1 MSKKYALLVSS
12 AMVTALIASPAV
24 AQDAIED
31 EVITTA
37 TKRQQTLQETPVAV
51 SVTSAEVIENAKI
64 LDISDLQS
72 VVPSLRVTQLQTSAN
87 TNFIIRGFGNG
98 ANNAGIEPSVGVF
111 IDGVYRSRSAAAI
124 GDLPKLQRV
133 EVLNGPQNTLFGK
146 NASAGVV
153 SVVTAAPSFEQQGYV
168 EGGLTNYNGYLLK
181 GYYTNAISDNAAF
194 SVGGGFTKRD
204 GNVEAQVDGA
214 DDSNNRNRFNVRG
227 QFLIEPSDRTTIR
240 LIGDYSN
247 IDEVC
252 CAVTAV
258 QINGALPSEQAG
270 NAVLAL
276 GGELPDPNDPFAYRH
291 FVNNPGQ
298 NEVNDYGVSAHVDMD
313 FDAFTLTSI
322 SSFRH
327 NDYLA
332 NYDAD
337 YNSLRLLDVNI
348 DQEVDTFTQE
358 LRLTSAG
365 GEMIDWMVGGFYFKE
380 DVQGNGGLK
389 YGDQLRSYIDLLAGG
404 PATLGAIE
412 AVNGEDPGTY
422 FGPQVRTTELFD
434 QDNTTYSIFGNVDF
448 NINDRLTATIGANY
462 TNDEKEV
469 SGRTINNDVFSNLDL
484 ATNPGTLVLAQGA
497 IVQAYDDPT
506 NAIYQG
512 FLAATGAPLSAATV
526 AAFGGLNGPALA
538 GFVGNVRGSVVTG
551 LQPLQFQPQFL
562 AFPNAIEDG
571 RTNDDNVSYTLRLA
585 YEVNDNINVYGSY
598 ATGFKS
604 SSWNL
609 SRDSR
614 PFPTNQTALETANLA
629 QNNQG
634 YTTRFAGPEEA
645 KVFEIGM
652 KTKFDAGSFN
662 ITAFTQSIEGFQ
674 SNTFLGT
681 GFALANAGEQKT
693 TGVEFDTLLR
703 PSDNVTFTFAGT
715 LLDPVYES
723 FVGAP
728 AGDLSG
734 QQVAG
739 VPEVSLATSITFN
752 NEFANGVGWFLRGD
766 HQYESEVQVVENIA
780 AAIDQPMR
788 TINQFNFAGG
798 LEFNNGLE
806 LQGFVRNAFNDEY
819 LQSAFPGVAQA
830 GVINGYPNAPR
841 TYGVTLRKNF

>member
-12 AMVTALIASPAV
+12 AMITALIASPAT
-24 AQDAIED
+24 AQDIED

-153 SVVTAAPSFEQQGYV
+153 SVVTAAPSFEQEGYV

-181 GYYTNAISDNAAF
+181 GYYTNAVSENAAF
-194 SVGGGFTKRD
+194 SIGGGFNKRD
-204 GNVEAQVDGA
+204 GYVEAALDGVE
-214 DDSNNRNRFNVRG
+214 DSNDRNRFNVRG

-270 NAVLAL
+270 SAIQAL
-276 GGELPDPNDPFAYRH
+276 GGQLPDPNNPFAYRH
-291 FVNNPGQ
+291 FVNDPGQ
-298 NEVNDYGVSAHVDMD
+298 NEVNDYGVSAHLDMD

-322 SSFRH
+322 TSFRH

-337 YNSLRLLDVNI
+337 YNSLRFLDVNI

-358 LRLTSAG
+358 VRLTSPG
-365 GEMIDWMVGGFYFKE
+365 GEQIDWMVGGYYFKE
-380 DVQGNGGLK
+380 DVVGNGGLK
-389 YGDQLRSYIDLLAGG
+389 YGEDLRPYIDLLAGG
-404 PATLGAIE
+404 AATLGGIE
-412 AVNGEDPGTY
+412 QLYGQAPGT
-422 FGPQVRTTELFD
+422 FFSENVRTTELFE

-448 NINDRLTATIGANY
+448 NINERLTATVGLNY
-462 TNDEKEV
+462 TNDEKDV
-469 SGRTINNDVFSNLDL
+469 TGRTLNNDVFSSIDFDTTPTVFGISFVDFNIANAVGIAPTQASIDGFR
-484 ATNPGTLVLAQGA
+484 AAAPGTYAA
-497 IVQAYDDPT
+497 VQAGVLD
-506 NAIYQG
+506 AI
-512 FLAATGAPLSAATV
+512 S
-526 AAFGGLNGPALA
+526 GL
-538 GFVGNVRGSVVTG
+538 R
-551 LQPLQFQPQFL
+551 PLQFQPPFL
-562 AFPNAIEDG
+562 DFPNAIEDG
-571 RTNDDNVSYTLRLA
+571 TSSDDNVSYTARLA
-585 YEVNDNINVYGSY
+585 YEVNDDINVYASY

-604 SSWNL
+604 TSWNL

-614 PFPTNQTALETANLA
+614 PFPSDQAAIEASPLEQPNQN
-629 QNNQG
+629 

-662 ITAFTQSIEGFQ
+662 ITAFSQTIEGFQ

-693 TGVEFDTLLR
+693 VGVEFDTLLR
-703 PSDNVTFTFAGT
+703 PYDYLTFTFAGT

-723 FVGAP
+723 FVNAP

-798 LEFNNGLE
+798 LEFDNGLE

-819 LQSAFPGVAQA
+819 LLSAFPGVAQS
-830 GVINGYPNAPR
+830 GVINGYATAPR

>member
-12 AMVTALIASPAV
+12 AMITALIASPAT
-24 AQDAIED
+24 AQDIED

-153 SVVTAAPSFEQQGYV
+153 SVVTAAPSFEQEGYV
-168 EGGLTNYNGYLLK
+168 EGGITNYNGYLLK
-181 GYYTNAISDNAAF
+181 GYYTNAVSENAAF
-194 SVGGGFTKRD
+194 SIGGGFNKRD
-204 GNVEAQVDGA
+204 GYVEAALDGVE
-214 DDSNNRNRFNVRG
+214 DSNDRNRFNVRG

-252 CAVTAV
+252 CAVTNFQNA
-258 QINGALPSEQAG
+258 GAAAAIS
-270 NAVLAL
+270 AL
-276 GGELPDPNDPFAYRH
+276 GGTFADANDPFAYEH
-291 FVNNPGQ
+291 HVNDPGQ
-298 NEVNDYGVSAHVDMD
+298 NEVNDYGVSAHVDID
-313 FDAFTLTSI
+313 FDRFTLTSI
-322 SSFRH
+322 TSARH

-337 YNSLRLLDVNI
+337 YNSLLLLENVNI

-358 LRLTSAG
+358 VRLTSPG
-365 GEMIDWMVGGFYFKE
+365 GETIDWMVGGFYFVE
-380 DVQGNGGLK
+380 DVVGNGGLK
-389 YGDQLRSYIDLLAGG
+389 YGNQLRPYIDTLIDGSPAGG
-404 PATLGAIE
+404 TLSGLEGLYGQA
-412 AVNGEDPGTY
+412 PGT
-422 FGPQVRTTELFD
+422 FFSGNTRTTELFE

-448 NINDRLTATIGANY
+448 NINERLTATVGLNY
-462 TNDEKEV
+462 TNDEKDV
-469 SGRTINNDVFSNLDL
+469 TGRTINNDVFSSIDFDTTPTVFGISFVDFNIAQTVGIAPTQASIDSFR
-484 ATNPGTLVLAQGA
+484 AAAPGTYAA
-497 IVQAYDDPT
+497 VQAGVLD
-506 NAIYQG
+506 AI
-512 FLAATGAPLSAATV
+512 S
-526 AAFGGLNGPALA
+526 GL
-538 GFVGNVRGSVVTG
+538 R
-551 LQPLQFQPQFL
+551 PLQFQPPFL
-562 AFPNAIEDG
+562 DFPNAIEDG
-571 RTNDDNVSYTLRLA
+571 TSSDDNVSYTARLA
-585 YEVNDNINVYGSY
+585 YEVNDDINVYASY

-604 SSWNL
+604 TSWNL

-614 PFPTNQTALETANLA
+614 PFPSDQAAIEASPLEQPNQN
-629 QNNQG
+629 

-662 ITAFTQSIEGFQ
+662 ITAFTQTIEGFQ

-723 FVGAP
+723 FVNAP

-739 VPEVSLATSITFN
+739 VPEVSLATSVTFN

-780 AAIDQPMR
+780 AAATQPMR

-798 LEFNNGLE
+798 LEFDNGLE

-819 LQSAFPGVAQA
+819 FLSAFPGVAQA
-830 GVINGYPNAPR
+830 GVINAYPNQPR